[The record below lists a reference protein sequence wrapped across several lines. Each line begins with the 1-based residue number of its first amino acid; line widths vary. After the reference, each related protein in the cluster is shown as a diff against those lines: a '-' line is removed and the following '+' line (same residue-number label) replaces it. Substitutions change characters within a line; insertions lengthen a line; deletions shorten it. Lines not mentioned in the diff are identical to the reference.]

1 MVGITDLFNLVVTV
15 DRLMKLEAKHGS
27 AIEALTSRLLDLD
40 KRVTRLDA
48 REEIIIS
55 EAKGAASAAA
65 SQVTMMAVADM
76 ARRIGGLEARAH
88 GALAAPNGPDGKP
101 PKLNPQSD
109 SQP

>member
-1 MVGITDLFNLVVTV
+1 MAGISDLFNLVATV

-40 KRVTRLDA
+40 RRVTRLEA

-65 SQVTMMAVADM
+65 SQVTMMAVADI
-76 ARRIGGLEARAH
+76 ARRVGGLEARSQ
-88 GALAAPNGPDGKP
+88 GLLP
-101 PKLNPQSD
+101 PP
-109 SQP
+109 